1 MMYKKIRCQMAKDQ
15 YVPIFGV
22 YVDGADKDS
31 NLPTGLAR
39 SRTIK
44 WEWQKIYDKI
54 NDMMNEKKNKDK

>member
-1 MMYKKIRCQMAKDQ
+1 MAKDQ